1 MTEPKPRI
9 FHSPS
14 LAAAFSRSAR
24 GSSCA
29 AALLLLGAALTYA
42 PGAAAQA
49 DVAPQNPNVLLLV
62 DTSGS
67 MEYKT
72 SSNVFPV
79 CRYDANGVITGAPAS
94 SEKSRWTDL
103 VEVLTGSITNYQC
116 QTLDR
121 GSASFK
127 NEYKVGSTLPNS
139 PYDFLYANPYHRPLS
154 GVCAPGPGTL
164 STTNPAQFLTNA
176 FNYHQYNNVSTSCD
190 FVQSPDGI
198 LDAFQDGV
206 RFGLMTFDTDPS
218 PDAGELGTYSY
229 VATGTSSHVGKPTGC
244 TTFSPMEVGARNAS
258 APPWEGRLIPFGN
271 PEPGNLDYKTKNSQ
285 IQQVLRATR
294 PYGATPIAGMLS
306 DARDFLW
313 NDNSFDLVDT
323 TQRFG
328 PSQDPYGACRKSVVL
343 LLSDG
348 QPNMDLRGHCSGNDC
363 PFQVPE
369 DIAHDLLVPSGHKAT
384 NTYVVGFALKTLTV
398 GTTQVNCSAL
408 TPSDLDSTPSALCA
422 ANPDNP
428 SLQACCNLARIAI
441 AGDDAPDRHAYFADN
456 PEELRS
462 SISQILS
469 KSQAPTSR
477 TQPAFS
483 GVAGNAQSTLAPAAS
498 YRFFSSF
505 TPVSFQPWSGQ
516 VTRERWICDKDT
528 HVASAASVNATL
540 GDLFADNVN
549 SRQGRA
555 RTFYTVLATDAG
567 SGINSANSIRPN
579 LGSNPD
585 GVGATTGSLIS
596 GADSAFVANTTPA
609 ALGLDGTSCTTTVG
623 TVVTPMTAAQCRDKY
638 LKWLVGVPGGN
649 GTVFNRCPA
658 SGQCNLFGDV
668 YHATPRI
675 VNAPRD
681 LTSDDSYQAFQSLN
695 ATRPLMLYTST
706 NDGMLHGFK
715 VASNVKTDTEL
726 VDSKRNNELWAFI
739 PPGVLPFISRGYP
752 YTHQLLL
759 DGVSVVK
766 DVVARKTSGSYPY
779 VFERTTADAQAG
791 ASANITWRTILIQ
804 SFGGTFPGYFALD
817 VTNPDPLMTING
829 EVGGPKFLW
838 QLTSDAAGVPLFGA
852 GGTTPTIT
860 TLLVDEDGTGAREV
874 PVAIL
879 PGGNSGGAGTD
890 GGNNPAGC
898 QRASGA
904 ADLASTK
911 FSGYTPRGYVPC
923 YTTNLGARSLTIVRL
938 DTGKIIRTFR
948 RAVTEVPAA
957 VQPKVIVAPLDSPIT
972 GEPVAYP
979 SDVGSVADRIFV
991 GDQDGSLWKVD
1002 VSNKSPANWKMS
1014 LFWDAYG
1021 AGDGNAAGAWN
1032 SGQPIATSPVLSVDS
1047 LGNLTVALSTGDQS
1061 ALGTSTGQT
1070 NFIWSLRD
1078 LPDANHV
1085 FSANLA
1091 WGYKFLDGE
1100 RVTGPISL
1108 FNSYLYFSTVTP
1120 PPANAACTSTNG
1132 ARVWGMH
1139 YLTPRDGNGTP
1150 ASPPVRTVGGK
1161 AAPFLATLGS
1171 TDQFVTDTALLG
1183 TSANKQAVIFG
1194 VTVAQVPTC
1203 YSEDVIPDGLG
1214 NTTSRIS
1221 DVNPGKF
1228 QLLIQTGSASVGTG
1242 AKAEAAG
1249 ATGGLGAGAAAI
1261 ALPALATPA
1270 RIEGWAALVE

>member
-1 MTEPKPRI
+1 MTEPNQR
-9 FHSPS
+9 FRHSSS
-14 LAAAFSRSAR
+14 LAAAFRRSAR
-24 GSSCA
+24 GGSRA
-29 AALLLLGAALTYA
+29 ATLVLGAALMYT
-42 PGAAAQA
+42 PRAAAQA
-49 DVAPQNPNVLLLV
+49 DVAPQVPNVLLLV

-72 SSNVFPV
+72 SSNAFPL
-79 CRYDANGVITGAPAS
+79 CRYDANGVINGSPAQ

-127 NEYKVGSTLPNS
+127 NEYKIVGSALSNS

-154 GVCAPGPGTL
+154 GGCAPGPGAL

-176 FNYHQYNNVSTSCD
+176 FNYHQYNNVNATCD

-198 LDAFQDGV
+198 LDAFLDGV

-229 VATGTSSHVGKPTGC
+229 IASGTSSHVGKPTGC

-271 PEPGNLDYKTKNSQ
+271 PEPGNLDYKTKNAQ

-313 NDNSFDLVDT
+313 NDNSFDPVDT

-328 PSQDPYGACRKSVVL
+328 PNQDPYGACRKSVVL

-348 QPNMDLRGHCSGNDC
+348 QPNMDLRGHCTGTDC
-363 PFQVPE
+363 PFQLPE

-398 GTTQVNCSAL
+398 DSSSVDCSAL
-408 TPSDLDSTPSALCA
+408 KPSDLDATPSALCTSH
-422 ANPDNP
+422 PDNP

-462 SISQILS
+462 SISQILG
-469 KSQAPTSR
+469 KSQNPTSR

-483 GVAGNAQSTLAPAAS
+483 GVAGSTQSTIAPAAS

-516 VTRERWICDKDT
+516 VTRERWVCDKDT
-528 HVASAASVNATL
+528 HVASPAPVNATL

-579 LGSNPD
+579 LASNPD
-585 GVGATTGSLIS
+585 GVGATTGTVIS
-596 GADSAFVANTTPA
+596 GADSAFVANTPPA
-609 ALGLDGTSCTTTVG
+609 AMGLDDTSCTTTVG

-658 SGQCNLFGDV
+658 TGQCNLFGDV
-668 YHATPRI
+668 YHATPRV

-681 LTSDDSYQAFQSLN
+681 LTRDDSYQAFQSLYI
-695 ATRPLMLYTST
+695 TRPLMLYTST
-706 NDGMLHGFK
+706 NDGMLHGLK
-715 VASNVKTDTEL
+715 VASNLKTDTEL
-726 VDSKRNNELWAFI
+726 VDSKKNNELWAFI
-739 PPGVLPFISRGYP
+739 PPGTLPFISRGYP

-779 VFERTTADAQAG
+779 VFERTTSDAQAG
-791 ASANITWRTILIQ
+791 ASTNVTWRTILVQ
-804 SFGGTFPGYFALD
+804 GFGGTFPGYFALD
-817 VTNPDPLMTING
+817 VTNPDPQMTING
-829 EVGGPKFLW
+829 EAGGPKFLW
-838 QLTSDAAGVPLFGA
+838 QLTSDANGKPLFGA
-852 GGTTPTIT
+852 GGATPTIT
-860 TLLVDEDGTGAREV
+860 TLLVDEDGSGAREV

-890 GGNNPAGC
+890 GNNTPKGC
-898 QRASGA
+898 KRASSTT
-904 ADLASTK
+904 DLSSAK
-911 FSGYTPRGYVPC
+911 FSGYTPRAYVPC
-923 YTTNLGARSLTIVRL
+923 YTDNLGSRSLTIVRL

-948 RAVTEVPAA
+948 RAVSEVPAA
-957 VQPKVIVAPLDSPIT
+957 VQPSVIVAPLDSPIT

-1014 LFWDAYG
+1014 LFWDAYAG
-1021 AGDGNAAGAWN
+1021 GDGNPAGDYNA
-1032 SGQPIATSPVLSVDS
+1032 GQPIATPPVLSVDS
-1047 LGNLTVALSTGDQS
+1047 LGNVTVALSTGDQS
-1061 ALGTSTGQT
+1061 SLGTSTGQT

-1078 LPDANHV
+1078 LPDSNHV

-1120 PPANAACTSTNG
+1120 PPQNAACTSTNG

-1139 YLTPRDGNGTP
+1139 YLTPRDGDGTP

-1161 AAPFLATLGS
+1161 AAPFLATLGA
-1171 TDQFVTDTALLG
+1171 TGQFVTDTALLG
-1183 TSANKQAVIFG
+1183 TSASKQAVIFG

-1214 NTTSRIS
+1214 NSTSRIS
-1221 DVNPGKF
+1221 NVNPGKF
-1228 QLLIQTGSASVGTG
+1228 QLLIQTGAANVGTG

-1249 ATGGLGAGAAAI
+1249 STGGLSAGAAAI
-1261 ALPALATPA
+1261 SLPTLATPA
-1270 RIEGWAALVE
+1270 RVEGWAALVE